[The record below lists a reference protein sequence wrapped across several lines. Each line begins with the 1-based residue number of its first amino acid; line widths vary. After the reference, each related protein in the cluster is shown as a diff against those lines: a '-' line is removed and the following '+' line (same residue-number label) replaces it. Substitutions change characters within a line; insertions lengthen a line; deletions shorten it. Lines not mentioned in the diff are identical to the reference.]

1 MIRLAGATAVM
12 VALLT
17 GFLTPRYVRA
27 PGLQRGAPVAEQLD
41 PAIQTAI
48 DNLGSFDY
56 PTRREAARVLR
67 HGNPT
72 KVHPALTAAAYN
84 HTDQYVRYRALV
96 LVTGFG
102 EKEVTG
108 PVHDLIADKNDRVRS
123 VVYEWF
129 EYNPTRSIIPTLL
142 DAVPKEPSPFVRPT
156 LLRALAAQPADPR
169 VQDLLSRF
177 VIQGEDVFRG
187 ATIVALGD
195 YRRTYATKAIIEVA
209 KLDGPL
215 QADAI
220 AALGR
225 MKDSSAASA
234 LTEIRRHASPDIIPL
249 IVADECLL
257 GFDCEAREKFL
268 VGALGENKKNA
279 ARALGLLALDG
290 RQSALLA
297 IVDAGVAARADARE
311 AAAIEMGI
319 VALRAPQLIVAAL
332 AARANYAPALDL
344 LAEAFDLLSSEDFLI
359 ERFYM
364 NMRSPYFFV
373 PAGSPQRRVLDE
385 IIRKL
390 GF

>member
-1 MIRLAGATAVM
+1 MMRLAWAAAVL
-12 VALLT
+12 VALLN
-17 GFLTPRYVRA
+17 P
-27 PGLQRGAPVAEQLD
+27 QRGAPVEEQTD
-41 PAIQTAI
+41 PVIQTAI
-48 DNLGSFDY
+48 DHLGSFDY

-67 HGNPT
+67 HGNPS
-72 KVHPALTAAAYN
+72 KVVPALTAAAYK
-84 HTDQYVRYRALV
+84 HSDQYVRYRALV

-102 EKEVTG
+102 EISARRPTRE
-108 PVHDLIADKNDRVRS
+108 LIADKNDRVRS

-129 EYNPTRSIIPTLL
+129 EYNPEKAIIPALL
-142 DAVPKEPSPFVRPT
+142 DAVPKEPSPFVRPS
-156 LLRALAAQPADPR
+156 LLRALAAQPEDAR
-169 VQDLLSRF
+169 VRDLLSRF
-177 VIQGEDVFRG
+177 VTQGEDVFRG

-234 LTEIRRHASPDIIPL
+234 LTEIRRHAPAEIIPL

-257 GFDCEAREKFL
+257 GFDCEPREKFL
-268 VGALGENKKNA
+268 VGALGEHKKNA
-279 ARALGLLALDG
+279 ARALGLLARDG
-290 RQSALLA
+290 RQSALIA
-297 IVDAGVAARADARE
+297 IIDAGVAAQGDARE
-311 AAAIEMGI
+311 TAAIELGV

-332 AARANYAPALDL
+332 AKRANYAPALDL
-344 LAEAFDLLSSEDFLI
+344 LAEAFELLSSEDFLI
-359 ERFYM
+359 ERFAL
-364 NMRSPYFFV
+364 NMRNPLLPV
-373 PAGSPQRRVLDE
+373 RAGAPERRVLDE

>member
-1 MIRLAGATAVM
+1 MIRLAGATV
-12 VALLT
+12 VFALLH
-17 GFLTPRYVRA
+17 A
-27 PGLQRGAPVAEQLD
+27 PSAVQVPPVAQQVD
-41 PAIQTAI
+41 PVIQTAI

-67 HGNPT
+67 HADPT
-72 KVHPALTAAAYN
+72 KATPALTAAAYN

-96 LVTGFG
+96 LLTGKG
-102 EKEVTG
+102 EITALRPTRE
-108 PVHDLIADKNDRVRS
+108 LIGDKNDRVRS
-123 VVYEWF
+123 VSYEWF
-129 EYNPTRSIIPTLL
+129 EYNPTRSIIQTLL
-142 DAVPKEPSPFVRPT
+142 DAVPKEPSPFVRPS
-156 LLRALAAQPADPR
+156 LLRALAAQPDDPR
-169 VQDLLSRF
+169 VRELLTQF

-195 YRRTYATKAIIEVA
+195 YRRTYATKSIIEVA

-215 QADAI
+215 QADSI

-234 LTEIRRHASPDIIPL
+234 LTEIRRHASADIIPL

-257 GFDCEAREKFL
+257 GFDCAAREKFL

-290 RQSALLA
+290 RQSALVA
-297 IVDAGVAARADARE
+297 IVDAGIAARGDARE
-311 AAAIEMGI
+311 TAAIEMGV

-332 AARANYAPALDL
+332 ATRANYAPALDL
-344 LAEAFDLLSSEDFLI
+344 LVEAFDLLSSEDFLI
-359 ERFYM
+359 ERFGV
-364 NMRSPYFFV
+364 NMRHPYFPV
-373 PAGSPQRRVLDE
+373 PPGSPQRKILDE
-385 IIRKL
+385 IIQKL